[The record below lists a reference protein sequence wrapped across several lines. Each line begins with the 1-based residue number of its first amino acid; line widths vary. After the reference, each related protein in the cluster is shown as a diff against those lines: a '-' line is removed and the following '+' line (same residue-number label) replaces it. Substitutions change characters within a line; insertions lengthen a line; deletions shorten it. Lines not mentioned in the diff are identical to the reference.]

1 MPEPASE
8 SQSQPQGQSQSESQ
22 SKRTKRFRAAKACRR
37 CNEKRVKCDAIEHG
51 IPCTRCEQ
59 GNRNDC
65 ALIQSRRGIYQ
76 RKKNRNDSQTKTSGS
91 EKGGGKE
98 AAPRTASPPSQG
110 APASNDNNTIRVQTQ
125 EQPETTNSSRNSP
138 NHLSEDEMQLFDAQE
153 TALPSTALTTPASHD
168 SLASP
173 GSGDTEMSNS
183 SYREISWTTMFDHFL
198 EGRKHGEAVIDK
210 VIFSHPDLLLFSLR
224 TQARELIRRGAL
236 LWSLAPQ
243 LVLSSL

>member
-1 MPEPASE
+1 MPEPTTEA
-8 SQSQPQGQSQSESQ
+8 QPQPQGQSQSESQ

-37 CNEKRVKCDAIEHG
+37 CNEKRVKCDAIERG

-59 GNRNDC
+59 GKRNDC

-91 EKGGGKE
+91 EKEGDKE
-98 AAPRTASPPSQG
+98 VVPCASSPPSQR
-110 APASNDNNTIRVQTQ
+110 AAASHDNNTVHVQTQ
-125 EQPETTNSSRNSP
+125 DQQENTNSSRNSP
-138 NHLSEDEMQLFDAQE
+138 NHLSEDEMHSFDALEQ
-153 TALPSTALTTPASHD
+153 APPSTAPTTPASHGI
-168 SLASP
+168 ASP

-210 VIFSHPDLLLFSLR
+210 CSITYLGESFPSPLC
-224 TQARELIRRGAL
+224 
-236 LWSLAPQ
+236 
-243 LVLSSL
+243 